1 MLSFTSSSDESKKK
15 KEEEDKKKKEERD
28 KKSNKEGTYGNIHNG
43 LHIMKATYGV
53 TGNSQDV
60 KSEVDSMASAN
71 NGSLN
76 FTVSPQSFGILDPAP
91 GVAKTFQL
99 QIIVNGGEP
108 SLTTYNDG
116 DIVQV
121 SAPPVPTDTKKAGT
135 AVSALSALWSAFMWF
150 IFSLF
155 GFFFFQSSYMVGIA
169 LTRSSYRPAGIQIV
183 GWILGFMSLL
193 TFGLFGLIGLP
204 LSLMVVRM
212 FRTTDIQLYS

>member
-15 KEEEDKKKKEERD
+15 KEEE
-28 KKSNKEGTYGNIHNG
+28 KKSHDTSHKKEGTSGNLHNG
-43 LHIMKATYGV
+43 LHIIKATYGI

-60 KSEVDSMASAN
+60 TTEVESIATAN
-71 NGSLN
+71 DGSLN

-99 QIIVNGGEP
+99 QVTINGGEP

-169 LTRSSYRPAGIQIV
+169 LTRSAYRPDGIQII

-193 TFGLFGLIGLP
+193 TFGWFGIIGLP
-204 LSLMVVRM
+204 LSLMIVRI
-212 FRTTDIQLYS
+212 FRTTDIKLYS

>member
-1 MLSFTSSSDESKKK
+1 MLSGMSSSTDSKKK
-15 KEEEDKKKKEERD
+15 KEEEDKKR
-28 KKSNKEGTYGNIHNG
+28 NKEGTTGNLRNG
-43 LHIMKATYGV
+43 LHVIKASYGI

-60 KSEVDSMASAN
+60 TNEVESMSSAN

-91 GVAKTFQL
+91 GVSKTFQL
-99 QIIVNGGEP
+99 QTIINGGEP

-135 AVSALSALWSAFMWF
+135 AVSAISTLWSAFSWF
-150 IFSLF
+150 MFSLF
-155 GFFFFQSSYMVGIA
+155 GFFFFQSSYTVGIA
-169 LTRSSYRPAGIQIV
+169 LTRSATRPAGIQVV

-193 TFGLFGLIGLP
+193 TMGWFGMIGLP
-204 LSLMVVRM
+204 LSLLVVRL
-212 FRTTDIQLYS
+212 FRTTDIPLYS